1 MYKSS
6 LIIRE
11 QPNRMDTNES
21 LIQSVTRQANKVSR
35 RGILF
40 TGAAAGL
47 ASAFAIPAVSQVAE
61 AAMLDKS
68 TMAQDKKNDITVLNN
83 GLYYEHQA
91 IWAYQFAAPK
101 LTNTAVGKA
110 VLAVA
115 GANLTDHQA
124 HRDVLSKAIKSL
136 GGTPVKA
143 EASYDLSSYIKKGEG
158 NIDSDVN
165 IAKLA
170 LALEVDAAIA
180 YTFEAAKLKT
190 PALITAGASIGTNEA
205 AHATAIRAAFK
216 SLGVDIALVPSSF
229 FNTATRSAWVL
240 KV

>member
-1 MYKSS
+1 
-6 LIIRE
+6 
-11 QPNRMDTNES
+11 MDTDRS
-21 LIQSVTRQANKVSR
+21 LIQTASNQLHRISR

-40 TGAAAGL
+40 TGAAAGMATAL
-47 ASAFAIPAVSQVAE
+47 GIPLIGEIAE
-61 AAMLDKS
+61 AAPHKAKPKAPDQKS
-68 TMAQDKKNDITVLNN
+68 DLAVLNN
-83 GLYYEHQA
+83 ALYYEHQA
-91 IWAYQFAAPK
+91 IWAYNFAAGK
-101 LTNTAVGKA
+101 LTNTKVGKA

-115 GANLTDHQA
+115 SSNLNDHQQ
-124 HRDVLSKAIKSL
+124 HRAVLTSAVMNL

-170 LALEVDAAIA
+170 LALETDAAIA
-180 YTFEAAKLKT
+180 YTLEAAKLKT

-216 SLGVDIALVPSSF
+216 SLGVDIPIVPASF
-229 FNTATRSAWVL
+229 FSPETRSAWVL

>member
-1 MYKSS
+1 
-6 LIIRE
+6 
-11 QPNRMDTNES
+11 MDTNEP
-21 LIQSVTRQANKVSR
+21 LIQSVSRQVPSMSR

-40 TGAAAGL
+40 TGAAAGI
-47 ASAFAIPAVSQVAE
+47 ASAFAIPAMAEVAE
-61 AAMLDKS
+61 AKTPSRKS
-68 TMAQDKKNDITVLNN
+68 QMAMAQDKKNDITVLNN

-91 IWAYQFAAPK
+91 IWAYNFAAGK

-110 VLAVA
+110 VLGVA
-115 GANLTDHQA
+115 LGNLNDHQQ
-124 HRDVLSKAIKSL
+124 HREILRSAIKSL

-143 EASYDLSSYIKKGEG
+143 EASYDLSSYIKAGEG

-170 LALEVDAAIA
+170 LALETDAAIA
-180 YTFEAAKLKT
+180 YTFEAAKFKT

-216 SLGVDIALVPSSF
+216 SLGVDIAIVPASF
-229 FNTATRSAWVL
+229 FSPATRSAWVL

>member
-1 MYKSS
+1 MATNNA
-6 LIIRE
+6 LIHTTHR
-11 QPNRMDTNES
+11 
-21 LIQSVTRQANKVSR
+21 LSR

-40 TGAAAGL
+40 TGAVAGI
-47 ASAFAIPAVSQVAE
+47 ATAIGIPLVGETAEVA
-61 AAMLDKS
+61 LRSDKS
-68 TMAQDKKNDITVLNN
+68 QIAQAKKNDLTILNSA
-83 GLYYEHQA
+83 LFYEHQA
-91 IWAYQFAAPK
+91 IWAYNFAAAK
-101 LTNTAVGKA
+101 LTNTKVGKA

-115 GANLTDHQA
+115 TNNLNDHQQ
-124 HRDVLSKAIKSL
+124 HRGLLQNAVTSL

-143 EASYDLSSYIKKGEG
+143 ETSYDLSSYIKQGEG

-170 LALEVDAAIA
+170 LALETDAAIA
-180 YTFEAAKLKT
+180 YTLEAAKLKT

-216 SLGVDIALVPSSF
+216 SLGVDIPIVPAAFFSS
-229 FNTATRSAWVL
+229 ATRSAWIL